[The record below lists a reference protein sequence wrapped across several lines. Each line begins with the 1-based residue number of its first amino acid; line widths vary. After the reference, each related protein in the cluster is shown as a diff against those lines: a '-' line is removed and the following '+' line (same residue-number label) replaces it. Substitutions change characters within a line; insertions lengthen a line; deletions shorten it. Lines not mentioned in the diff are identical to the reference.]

1 MSLNIISN
9 FAANAAHRNLATT
22 EAQTTA
28 SLTKLS
34 SGSRVVSAKDDAASL
49 AIGSRLNAEVQA
61 LKQASVNAGQAVSML
76 QIADGAMA
84 RVNDILVR
92 MKTLS
97 VQAGS
102 GQLSSTERSILDSEF
117 QALTSEIDRIAQ
129 DTEFNGQTLVNGSTS
144 TTTVLNG
151 QAAGDRIFEAA
162 DGFAGIALDSDVG
175 DAAISVSFNATDN
188 VLTLTNL
195 TTGVSEGVNIG
206 GTAIALNEEQSV
218 RFNQIGATITLHSAF
233 DKTTDI
239 APTGAVTEAND
250 GGTGSIDTATIT
262 LLNADVA
269 DAVETL
275 SSLSASID
283 ATTANSAGV
292 SLGAFTANAVDLST
306 VGTKNLTLSD
316 GTSDIEISFVVTEG
330 YTDGADLTVD
340 VDDLGTLVFGNTAAS
355 STTDFSF
362 KLGTGTSAQDN
373 LDVSVSA
380 VSVAALGLTGTSI
393 SGSDG
398 SNADTASA
406 AVSTAIDTLNTS
418 RAGVGA
424 SQNRIDFASA
434 NLSTAIENAES
445 ARSALL
451 DLDVAN
457 EISVFTSKQVLLQA
471 GVSMLA
477 QANQLPQ
484 NLLRLFN

>member
-1 MSLNIISN
+1 M
-9 FAANAAHRNLATT
+9 
-22 EAQTTA
+22 
-28 SLTKLS
+28 
-34 SGSRVVSAKDDAASL
+34 
-49 AIGSRLNAEVQA
+49 
-61 LKQASVNAGQAVSML
+61 
-76 QIADGAMA
+76 
-84 RVNDILVR
+84 
-92 MKTLS
+92 
-97 VQAGS
+97 
-102 GQLSSTERSILDSEF
+102 
-117 QALTSEIDRIAQ
+117 
-129 DTEFNGQTLVNGSTS
+129 
-144 TTTVLNG
+144 
-151 QAAGDRIFEAA
+151 
-162 DGFAGIALDSDVG
+162 
-175 DAAISVSFNATDN
+175 
-188 VLTLTNL
+188 
-195 TTGVSEGVNIG
+195 
-206 GTAIALNEEQSV
+206 
-218 RFNQIGATITLHSAF
+218 
-233 DKTTDI
+233 
-239 APTGAVTEAND
+239 
-250 GGTGSIDTATIT
+250 
-262 LLNADVA
+262 
-269 DAVETL
+269 
-275 SSLSASID
+275 
-283 ATTANSAGV
+283 
-292 SLGAFTANAVDLST
+292 
-306 VGTKNLTLSD
+306 
-316 GTSDIEISFVVTEG
+316 
-330 YTDGADLTVD
+330 
-340 VDDLGTLVFGNTAAS
+340 FGNTAAS